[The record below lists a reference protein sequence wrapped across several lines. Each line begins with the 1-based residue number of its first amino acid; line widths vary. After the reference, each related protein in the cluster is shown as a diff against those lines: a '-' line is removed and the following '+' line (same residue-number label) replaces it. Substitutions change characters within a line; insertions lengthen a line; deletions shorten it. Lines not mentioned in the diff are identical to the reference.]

1 MNFSISLLSSINP
14 LFFAVLIVVGV
25 LIAKG
30 VYTYKS
36 YQDLRGKAIR
46 EIVLGGLCL
55 IFVVGVFIIMP
66 LLAGVTVNED
76 NLALRI
82 PSGLT
87 FETINEAD
95 IISAKVV
102 TLDQSD
108 YAITAKVA
116 GTELRS
122 YREGIFNLQNGTEAL
137 VFLNGNTALLV
148 ETTSGPLL
156 LGPDRFDDFVKYFG
170 EKLIP
175 VQP

>member
-1 MNFSISLLSSINP
+1 MNYSISLLSSINP

-36 YQDLRGKAIR
+36 YRDLRSKAIR

-55 IFVVGVFIIMP
+55 IFVVGVFIVMP

-76 NLALRI
+76 NLVLRI

-87 FETINEAD
+87 FETIDEAD
-95 IISAKVV
+95 LVSAKVI

-108 YAITAKVA
+108 YAITSKVA
-116 GTELRS
+116 GTEVRN
-122 YREGIFNLQNGTEAL
+122 YREGLFKLQNGTEAI

-148 ETTSGPLL
+148 ETTTGPLL
-156 LGPDRFDDFVKYFG
+156 LGPDHFDDFVKNFG